1 MTGEQAAVVLW
12 SNDNG
17 EISCAQHGGSYLRS
31 AIAAR
36 PRARAH
42 RTPLGTWER
51 LTAGEV
57 AELARMVGRP
67 VGCETCA
74 ARSRIR

>member
-1 MTGEQAAVVLW
+1 MTGGQAAVTLW

-17 EISCAQHGGSYLRS
+17 QISCAEHGGSYLRC
-31 AIAAR
+31 AITAR
-36 PRARAH
+36 PKARTH

-51 LTAGEV
+51 LTPGDL
-57 AELARMVGRP
+57 AELERMIGRP

-74 ARSRIR
+74 VRSPKR

>member
-1 MTGEQAAVVLW
+1 MTSEQAEVVLW

-17 EISCAQHGGSYLRS
+17 EISCAEHGGSYLRS

-36 PRARAH
+36 PRSRAH

-51 LTAGEV
+51 LTREDL
-57 AELARMVGRP
+57 AELERMVGRP
-67 VGCETCA
+67 IGCETCA
-74 ARSRIR
+74 ARSRVR

>member
-1 MTGEQAAVVLW
+1 MNSEQAAVPLW

-17 EISCAQHGGSYLRS
+17 EISCAEHGGSYLRS
-31 AIAAR
+31 AITAR
-36 PRARAH
+36 PKARAH

-51 LTAGEV
+51 LTRADL

-74 ARSRIR
+74 VLSGHR

>member
-1 MTGEQAAVVLW
+1 MKSEPAAATLW

-17 EISCAQHGGSYLRS
+17 EISCAEHGGSYLRS
-31 AIAAR
+31 GISAR
-36 PRARAH
+36 PNARAH

-51 LTAGEV
+51 VTRADL
-57 AELARMVGRP
+57 AELERMVGRP

-74 ARSRIR
+74 TRSRTW

>member
-1 MTGEQAAVVLW
+1 MTGEQTPVVLW

-17 EISCAQHGGSYLRS
+17 EISCAEHGGSYLRS

-36 PRARAH
+36 PRAGAH

-51 LTAGEV
+51 LTAGDI
-57 AELARMVGRP
+57 AELERMIGRP

-74 ARSRIR
+74 ARSRT

>member
-1 MTGEQAAVVLW
+1 MTGEQPAVTLW

-17 EISCAQHGGSYLRS
+17 EISCAEHGGSYLRS
-31 AIAAR
+31 AISAR
-36 PRARAH
+36 PAARAH

-51 LTAGEV
+51 LTRADL
-57 AELARMVGRP
+57 AELERMMGRP

-74 ARSRIR
+74 CRSRNR